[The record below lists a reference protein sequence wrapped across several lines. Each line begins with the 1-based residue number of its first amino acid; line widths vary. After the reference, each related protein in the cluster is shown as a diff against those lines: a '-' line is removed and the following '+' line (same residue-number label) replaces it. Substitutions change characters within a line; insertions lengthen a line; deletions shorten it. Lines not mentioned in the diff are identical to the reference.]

1 MKIVDAVKPFPEIRP
16 ATPRDADLLA
26 SLGARTF
33 FETFA
38 ADNRPEDMAAYLGA
52 AFTPSRLEAEL
63 ADPRTRFFFAEIDGV
78 AAGYAK
84 LHSGEAPECVTG
96 PEPIEIARFYVVQEW
111 HGRGVAGSL
120 MQACIEAAR
129 EEGARALW
137 LAVWERNERA
147 QAFYRKWG
155 FRDVGAQ
162 AFRLGG
168 DLQTDRVMERPIG

>member
-1 MKIVDAVKPFPEIRP
+1 MAPSPPPPALTLRP

-33 FETFA
+33 SETFA
-38 ADNRPEDMAAYLGA
+38 ADNRPEDIEAYLA
-52 AFTPSRLEAEL
+52 SAFTPSRLESEL
-63 ADPRTRFFFAEIDGV
+63 ADPRTRFFLAEIDGESV
-78 AAGYAK
+78 GYAK
-84 LHSGEAPECVTG
+84 LHSGEAPECVAG
-96 PEPIEIARFYVVQEW
+96 PDPIEIARFYVVWER

-120 MQACIEAAR
+120 MQVCIDAAQEA
-129 EEGARALW
+129 GARTLW
-137 LAVWERNERA
+137 LAVWEHNGRA

-168 DLQTDRVMERPIG
+168 DLQTDRVMERSVE